1 MEKIMFSLWRPE
13 QQSAS
18 TWRQALMALQG
29 PLQACGA
36 SQIRVMVVDEA
47 MDKAASQ
54 RITFSQSPLDGM
66 LSLWVDSASML
77 APIQALI
84 QDHVARLHAYLVCE
98 SEPYPQERKARI
110 ARFQADVPLGE
121 RSPGM
126 CQLALFRKPVGMDF
140 EQWMINWREGHGS
153 HAYPLQS
160 IFGYRQNLV
169 VRTLTPESPEL
180 HAIVEEQFPDI
191 AIGSAHGFYDTQGDE
206 QLLAERQKYMADS
219 AGTLMDFSSL
229 DCVLTSF
236 YQVSA

>member
-18 TWRQALMALQG
+18 TWRQALMALKG

-54 RITFSQSPLDGM
+54 RITFSQSPLEGM

>member
-13 QQSAS
+13 QQSADI
-18 TWRQALMALQG
+18 WRKSLMELQG

-36 SQIRVMVVDEA
+36 KQVRVMVVDAA

-54 RITFSQSPLDGM
+54 RITFSKSPLDGM
-66 LSLWVDSASML
+66 ISLWVDSASML
-77 APIQALI
+77 PPIQALI
-84 QDHVARLHAYLVCE
+84 AQQVTRLHAYLVCE

-110 ARFQADVPLGE
+110 ERFNADVPLGE

-126 CQLALFRKPVGMDF
+126 CQVALFRRPVGMDF

-153 HAYPLQS
+153 KAYPLQS

-169 VRTLTPESPEL
+169 VRTLTREAPEV

-206 QLLAERQKYMADS
+206 ALLAERQKYMAES
-219 AGTLMDFSSL
+219 AGTLMDFTSL

-236 YQVSA
+236 YQVSN